1 MPIELETSAILSA
14 PCHFGREWLTDLTA
28 IQGLGSGG
36 SMSVTDIIFA
46 DMVPLPERGKFQGIA
61 AAYVSRLLRGYNA
74 LTCRILHRTWALAR
88 CV

>member
-1 MPIELETSAILSA
+1 MHRTLFFLHPI
-14 PCHFGREWLTDLTA
+14 PDLRRGLLIVFAA

-61 AAYVSRLLRGYNA
+61 AAYVYVSSVAEMR
-74 LTCRILHRTWALAR
+74 
-88 CV
+88 

>member
-1 MPIELETSAILSA
+1 MRCA
-14 PCHFGREWLTDLTA
+14 A

-61 AAYVSRLLRGYNA
+61 AAYVFLLMCEAKPLLIVLQTESG
-74 LTCRILHRTWALAR
+74 H
-88 CV
+88 